1 MSHNTV
7 TQKIGFCENIHESTA
22 EQSLDAD
29 ISLPDYCPEIRKI
42 LKCTVIPNV
51 TAVSNNSGR
60 ITVDAAASVK
70 IIYVGENGKTACYE
84 QNYPLQKYI
93 ESSRITSDSAVKVN
107 IKTDY
112 ANCRAVSSRRVDV
125 RAMMTFVFRAVK
137 KTDDSVLSAADGA
150 GIQTR
155 CEEMSVASFC
165 GASERAFSL
174 SEVIEFASDKPAVSQ
189 IINVSASAV
198 LSEIKVINNK
208 ALLKGDCDIK
218 IYYLSEDSSSIEFVE
233 HSIPISQI
241 IELDGL
247 SDSCRTSIVL
257 SVCSCEAIPKAD
269 SSGDMRLID
278 FNTSVNASVRA
289 FEEIPLTLINDAY
302 STLYETKNTYKN
314 AEFYAYNNEFDT
326 VFTNK
331 VILES
336 IGVSVSRVNAVWVSD
351 MKYTFTPK
359 EDKCLITGTYL
370 SNILYVDEEN
380 QAGIIQK
387 TVDFDFSV
395 KLNEKSEKIKCFGS
409 VGAVSCACAVTGD
422 SRLELKTELKASGM
436 IYSEIRKKYISGID
450 IMQDNKIKNNCA
462 LTISFCD
469 KDENIWNIAKKYNT
483 TVDAIKEENG
493 LASDVLENNRMLM
506 IPSHNC

>member
-1 MSHNTV
+1 MNYNTA

-29 ISLPDYCPEIRKI
+29 INLPDYCPEIRKI
-42 LKCTVIPNV
+42 LKCTVVPNI

-60 ITVDAAASVK
+60 ITVDATASVK

-93 ESSRITSDSAVKVN
+93 ESNRITSDSAVKVN
-107 IKTDY
+107 VKTDY
-112 ANCRAVSSRRVDV
+112 ANCRAVSQRRVDV

-137 KTDDSVLSAADGA
+137 KSDDFVLSSADGS
-150 GIQTR
+150 GIQTK
-155 CEEMSVASFC
+155 CEEMTVASFC
-165 GASERAFSL
+165 GASERTFSL

-189 IINVSASAV
+189 IINVSSSAV

-218 IYYLSEDSSSIEFVE
+218 IYYLSEESSSVEFVE

-247 SDSCRTSIVL
+247 TDNCRTSVVL
-257 SVCSCEAIPKAD
+257 NVCSCEAVPKAD
-269 SSGDMRLID
+269 TSGDMRLID
-278 FNTSVNASVRA
+278 FNASVNASVKA
-289 FEEIPLTLINDAY
+289 FEEIPLMLINDAY
-302 STLYETKNTYKN
+302 STQYETKNTYKN
-314 AEFYAYNNEFDT
+314 AEFPSFNNDFDT
-326 VFTNK
+326 IYTNK

-359 EDKCLITGTYL
+359 DDKCLIIGTYL
-370 SNILYVDEEN
+370 ANILYIDEEH

-395 KLNEKSEKIKCFGS
+395 KLNEKTEKIVCFGS
-409 VGAVSCACAVTGD
+409 VGAVSCSCAVTGD

-436 IYSEIRKKYISGID
+436 IYSEIRKKFISVID
-450 IMQDNKIKNNCA
+450 IMSENKIKNRCA

-469 KDENIWNIAKKYNT
+469 KDENIWNIARKYNT
-483 TVDAIKEENG
+483 TVEAIKEENG
-493 LASDVLENNRMLM
+493 LNCDTLENNCMLM
-506 IPSHNC
+506 IPSQNC